1 MSLFTTLLNVYFT
14 ASAPDKPKSKKTF
27 HGLVDPAPDCL
38 NDLISTDAEAA
49 SINDID
55 DYVELLYEDIPAK
68 VKGSAL
74 LLQLTRN
81 PDNLEEL
88 HQHGLCGWLLVLVLQ
103 CSVHSYYWY

>member
-1 MSLFTTLLNVYFT
+1 M
-14 ASAPDKPKSKKTF
+14 
-27 HGLVDPAPDCL
+27 DPAPDCL
-38 NDLISTDAEAA
+38 NSSGTSSDTEAA

-74 LLQLTRN
+74 LLRLTRN

-88 HQHGLCGWLLVLVLQ
+88 HQHGN
-103 CSVHSYYWY
+103 SMFA